1 MKEKKILNEELK
13 DLFIMEFLDKKDKKI
28 KSIHKYKYK
37 LQKEKEEYQKS
48 SLIDKLIFKI
58 KKAEVNEN
66 FFGSIYLSSAFSLM
80 IFVIIFFVNLLFLS
94 NYDQISYKP
103 IMLFF
108 LSCFSFF
115 FSFSLLF
122 LPSYFFGSVEKHY
135 FNDKINELD
144 DKIINMFEVEK
155 LIIEQLTKNE
165 EFEKSNPKL
174 RFKSSLFVSNKVKDR
189 FKTVLLKNFDLKE
202 YEKQFEK
209 LEKVSNFIELNDAV
223 AEFK

>member
-1 MKEKKILNEELK
+1 
-13 DLFIMEFLDKKDKKI
+13 
-28 KSIHKYKYK
+28 
-37 LQKEKEEYQKS
+37 
-48 SLIDKLIFKI
+48 
-58 KKAEVNEN
+58 
-66 FFGSIYLSSAFSLM
+66 
-80 IFVIIFFVNLLFLS
+80 
-94 NYDQISYKP
+94 
-103 IMLFF
+103 MLFF
-108 LSCFSFF
+108 LSCFSVF

-155 LIIEQLTKNE
+155 LIIEQLIKNE
-165 EFEKSNPKL
+165 EFEKSNSEL

-189 FKTVLLKNFDLKE
+189 FKAILLKNFDLKE

-209 LEKVSNFIELNDAV
+209 LEKVSNFIELNDAI